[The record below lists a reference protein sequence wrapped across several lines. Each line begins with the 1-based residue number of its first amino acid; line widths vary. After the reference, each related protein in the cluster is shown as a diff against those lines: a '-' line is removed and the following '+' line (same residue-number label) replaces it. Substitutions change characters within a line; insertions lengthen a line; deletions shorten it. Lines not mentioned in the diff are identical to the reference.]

1 MKEKVLQVRMESQMR
16 SQLQGLA
23 EKAGFS
29 NISEYVRYILANKIE
44 KEQNTC
50 GSRR

>member
-29 NISEYVRYILANKIE
+29 NVSEYVRYILANKIE
-44 KEQNTC
+44 KEQK
-50 GSRR
+50 

>member
-29 NISEYVRYILANKIE
+29 NKSEYVRYIIAKAIE
-44 KEQNTC
+44 KEQ
-50 GSRR
+50 GKGE